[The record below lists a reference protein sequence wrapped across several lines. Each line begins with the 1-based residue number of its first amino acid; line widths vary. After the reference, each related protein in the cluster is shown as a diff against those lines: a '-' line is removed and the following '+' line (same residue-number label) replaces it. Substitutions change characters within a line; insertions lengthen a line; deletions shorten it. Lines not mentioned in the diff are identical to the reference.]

1 MNTNPGLATPQIAPA
16 SRPVRQDVIEAPT
29 NGHARSPSEVPGVGP
44 TWVVFAPGR
53 LDVMGGIAEC
63 SGALVLN
70 YPLSVGV
77 VVAAR
82 RRDDASVFMQSQDAA
97 SEGPRR
103 SLSLPLAHLTDETGQ
118 PRPLADLGARLRELP
133 DAAWGVALGAWLE
146 ACRGGLLPGP
156 GGGVSLSVVNYPE
169 VVADIGLCA
178 SLAAASLSACA
189 RVYGVEIETV
199 PAARVCRDVEHALTG
214 LPCDLGDALSAL
226 AGEEACLW
234 QARCQPCQV
243 GSTLRVPDGVSI
255 IGFDCGYRDPRR
267 LDAYH
272 HARAASHMGRVI
284 IERIL
289 AHEGASDIRM
299 DGLLARLTMND
310 FVERFRDRLPM
321 KLGGAEFLQ
330 RFGTPA
336 DDYTRIQPGEVY
348 KVRSRTEHHIY
359 ENSRAVQ
366 FAERLSRYA
375 RTKDPMALHEAGE
388 LMHASHWSYG
398 QRCGM
403 GSVATDRLVT
413 LLRRQGPSCG
423 IFGAKTSG
431 RGCGGLVVALV
442 AASSST
448 AAVIES
454 VCAEYESLSQ
464 RRPGVLNGSAGGAL
478 KREAVK
484 L

>member
-1 MNTNPGLATPQIAPA
+1 MNTNPGLVLPQDAPV

-29 NGHARSPSEVPGVGP
+29 NGHGRSPSDVPGVGP

-53 LDVMGGIAEC
+53 LDVMGGVAEC

-70 YPLSVGV
+70 LPLSVGA

-82 RRDDASVFMQSQDAA
+82 RRDDGNVFMQSQDAA

-103 SLSLPLAHLTDETGQ
+103 SLSLPLAHLTDAAGQ
-118 PRPLADLGARLRELP
+118 PRQLAELSAKLRELP
-133 DAAWGVALGAWLE
+133 DAAWGVTLGAWLE
-146 ACRGGLLPGP
+146 ACRCGLLPGRV
-156 GGGVSLSVVNYPE
+156 GGISLSVVNHPE

-178 SLAAASLSACA
+178 ALGAASLTACA
-189 RVYGVEIETV
+189 RVYGAELETAA
-199 PAARVCRDVEHALTG
+199 AARVCRDVEYALTG
-214 LPCDLGDALSAL
+214 LPCDVGDALSAL

-234 QARCQPCQV
+234 QARCQPCQA
-243 GSTLRVPDGVSI
+243 GSTLRIPDGVAI

-272 HARAASHMGRVI
+272 HARAASHMGRVL

-330 RFGTPA
+330 RFGPPA
-336 DDYTRIQPGEVY
+336 DPCTRIQPGEVY

-359 ENSRAVQ
+359 ENSRSVQ

-375 RTKDPMALHEAGE
+375 RTKDPIALHEAGE

-413 LLRRQGPSCG
+413 LLRRQGPACG

-431 RGCGGLVVALV
+431 RGCGGLVVALG
-442 AASSST
+442 AESGT
-448 AAVIES
+448 TKQVIES
-454 VCAEYESLSQ
+454 VCAEYECHSR
-464 RRPGVLNGSAGGAL
+464 RRPVVLSGSAGGAL

>member
-1 MNTNPGLATPQIAPA
+1 
-16 SRPVRQDVIEAPT
+16 
-29 NGHARSPSEVPGVGP
+29 
-44 TWVVFAPGR
+44 
-53 LDVMGGIAEC
+53 MGGIAEC

-70 YPLSVGV
+70 LPLSVGA

-82 RRDDASVFMQSQDAA
+82 RRDDGNVFMQSQDAA
-97 SEGPRR
+97 SDGPRR
-103 SLSLPLAHLTDETGQ
+103 SFSLPLAHLTDDAGR
-118 PRPLADLGARLRELP
+118 PRLLGDLAAKLRELP

-146 ACRGGLLPGP
+146 ACRSGLLPGP
-156 GGGVSLSVVNYPE
+156 GGGVSLSVVNFPE

-178 SLAAASLSACA
+178 SLAAATIGASARACD
-189 RVYGVEIETV
+189 VEVETAPV
-199 PAARVCRDVEHALTG
+199 ARVCRDVEHALTG

-226 AGEEACLW
+226 AGEEAGLW
-234 QARCQPCQV
+234 QVRCQPCQA

-272 HARAASHMGRVI
+272 HARAASHMGRVL

-289 AHEGASDIRM
+289 AHEGATDIRM

-330 RFGTPA
+330 RFGPPA
-336 DDYTRIQPGEVY
+336 DDATRILPGEVY

-442 AASSST
+442 AESVAT
-448 AAVIES
+448 RQVIEG
-454 VCAEYESLSQ
+454 VCAEYESLSR
-464 RRPGVLNGSAGGAL
+464 RRPVVLDGSASGAL